1 MHKRNVKFNALQHG
15 SQFVKE
21 RRLPLQRMRAW
32 LVQQDD
38 DHSET
43 ADMGT
48 CTDDLKRGRLVG
60 KVDRQ
65 QRDIDTGDNGD
76 AAMVDRQVVSCTRL
90 RTINNVV

>member
-1 MHKRNVKFNALQHG
+1 MHKRNVKFNTLQHG

-21 RRLPLQRMRAW
+21 RLLPLQRIRAW
-32 LVQQDD
+32 PVQQDD

-48 CTDDLKRGRLVG
+48 FTDDLKRNRLVG

-65 QRDIDTGDNGD
+65 QRDIDTSDNGD
-76 AAMVDRQVVSCTRL
+76 TAVVDRQVVSCTRL
-90 RTINNVV
+90 HTIDDVV